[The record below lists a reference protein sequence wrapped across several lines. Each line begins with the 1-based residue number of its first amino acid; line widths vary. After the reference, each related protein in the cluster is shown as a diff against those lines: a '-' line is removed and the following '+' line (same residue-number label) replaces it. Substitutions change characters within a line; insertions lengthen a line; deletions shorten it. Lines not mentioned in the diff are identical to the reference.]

1 MRVSIDSYTSGA
13 NVTPANDTFIA
24 TTKAIMVSVTGD
36 LAVEME
42 DGSQVTIM
50 GAIAGQE
57 YRLAVRKVLET
68 TTATGV
74 IALY

>member
-1 MRVSIDSYTSGA
+1 VRTSIDSYTSGA
-13 NVTPANDTFIA
+13 NITPDDDVIIA
-24 TTKAIMVSVTGD
+24 TTKAVMVSATGD

-42 DGSQVTIM
+42 DGSQITITD
-50 GAIAGQE
+50 AIVGKD
-57 YRLAVRKVLET
+57 YRIAVRKVLEA

>member
-1 MRVSIDSYTSGA
+1 MRTSIDSYTGGA
-13 NVTPANDTFIA
+13 NITPDDDAIIA
-24 TTKAIMVSVTGD
+24 TTKAILVSATGD

-42 DGSQVTIM
+42 DGSQITITD
-50 GAIAGQE
+50 AIAGQE
-57 YRLAVRKVLET
+57 YRLAVRKVLEA